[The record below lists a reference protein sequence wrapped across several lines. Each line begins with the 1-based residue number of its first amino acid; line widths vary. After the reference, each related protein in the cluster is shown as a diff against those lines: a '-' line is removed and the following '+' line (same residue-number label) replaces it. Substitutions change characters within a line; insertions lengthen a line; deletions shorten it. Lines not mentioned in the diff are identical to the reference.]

1 MHNPNDG
8 LKHLLLD
15 LNSYFASCEQELN
28 PSLRE
33 KPIAVVPMLNVET
46 TCCLAASYEAKAFGI
61 KTGTLVKDA
70 KQMCPGIIFIQA
82 RHEHYVYF
90 HHQIINAVESCI
102 PIAQVLSIDE
112 MLCELTGS
120 QKKIEIAVELSKKI
134 KNTIRSKVGQCLR
147 CSIGLSTNPFLAK
160 VASDMKKP
168 DGLTLILKKDLP
180 ELLYTLK
187 LRDFPGIG
195 PQMEKRINQFG
206 IVSVKQLCQLT
217 QAEMKKLWGGING
230 DRFYLWLQ
238 GEDISLPHSKS
249 QSLGHQHVLEPKLR
263 DRKSAYQV
271 TQKLLIRAARRLRR
285 EGFYTKK
292 ISLHVRFAD
301 SYDSFDS
308 YENLEET
315 QDTLTLLHA
324 ITRLWEKLPQH
335 KPFKVGVTLSNLIE
349 EKYHQ
354 FSLFK
359 TESRENLMQTIDK
372 INDKFKDKV
381 YFGALCDHNKTA
393 TTKIAFR
400 RIPKMS
406 EF

>member
-1 MHNPNDG
+1 MNNPNDG
-8 LKHLLLD
+8 LKYLLLD
-15 LNSYFASCEQELN
+15 LNSYFASCEQELD
-28 PSLRE
+28 SHLRG

-61 KTGTLVKDA
+61 KTGTLVKEA
-70 KQMCPGIIFIQA
+70 KQMCPDIIFVQA
-82 RHEHYVYF
+82 QHEHYVYF

-102 PIAQVLSIDE
+102 HIAQVLSIDE

-134 KNTIRSKVGQCLR
+134 KTTIRSKVGQCLR

-217 QAEMKKLWGGING
+217 QTEMKKLWGGING

-238 GEDISLPHSKS
+238 GEDVSLPHSKS

-301 SYDSFDS
+301 LYDSFDS

-349 EKYHQ
+349 EKHHQ

-381 YFGALCDHNKTA
+381 YFGALCDRNQAA